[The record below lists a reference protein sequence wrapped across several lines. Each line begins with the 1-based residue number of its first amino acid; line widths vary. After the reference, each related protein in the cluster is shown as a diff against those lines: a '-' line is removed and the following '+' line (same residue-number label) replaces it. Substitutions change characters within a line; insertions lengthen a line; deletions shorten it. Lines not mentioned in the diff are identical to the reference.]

1 MTILQGLI
9 LGAVQGIA
17 EWLPVSSKGIVTL
30 ILVNFF
36 GLQFREAFY
45 LAVWLHAGTLLA
57 AVFYFRRELWE
68 MIKSLPAYI
77 RDLRH
82 PGATGQGRLI
92 TFLII
97 GTAVTAAVGGPLILF
112 SLDNLELGG
121 VVLTAVIGLFLII
134 TGLVQRFALKSAGF
148 ADKPLR
154 ILDAVWVGLAQALS
168 AFPGF
173 SRSGMSISALL
184 FLRYS
189 GGQALRLCFLLS
201 MPIILVAEIGLGLL
215 QGITLNEASV
225 AGLLSAAVFGF
236 LTIGALMKVAVKLPF
251 WIFCVALGL
260 LSLAPWLAGL
270 WVTLW

>member
-1 MTILQGLI
+1 MTILHGLI

-45 LAVWLHAGTLLA
+45 LAVWLHTGTLLA
-57 AVFYFRRELWE
+57 AVFYFRRDLWD
-68 MIKSLPAYI
+68 MIRRLPAYI
-77 RDLRH
+77 RHIRH
-82 PGATGQGRLI
+82 PASTDQGRLI

-97 GTAVTAAVGGPLILF
+97 GTAVTAAVGGPLILL

-121 VVLTAVIGLFLII
+121 ALLTALIGLFLII
-134 TGLVQRFALKSAGF
+134 TGLVQRFALKSAGVVE
-148 ADKPLR
+148 KPLR
-154 ILDAVWVGLAQALS
+154 MIDAVWVGLAQALS

-173 SRSGMSISALL
+173 SRSGMSVSALL

-201 MPIILVAEIGLGLL
+201 IPIILAAEVGLGLL
-215 QGITLNEASV
+215 QGITVNDASV

-260 LSLAPWLAGL
+260 LSLVPWLIGL
-270 WVTLW
+270 